1 MRGGRAGKGR
11 VAAGIL
17 LSGTLAVAIAESP
30 PVVMPDPL
38 NLETALTFASRPH
51 PQVQADEA
59 ELEAAEAE
67 TLAARAETGLRTRLE
82 ARLRYSDPLFKYEG
96 WTNEDHRLGLVVSK
110 RLYDFGRSSALEQA
124 ATLDVSSRRLLLDET
139 RQQRRI
145 DILQRFFDVLLADLE
160 FARYNEEMAVVYVA
174 LDKLRDQHELG
185 QVSDIVVLEKETEYQ
200 RVRRQRFE
208 SQNRQ
213 RLTRARL
220 AFAMGLPGQLPANV
234 VRPMSLPQ
242 VQRTLPPV
250 EELQADALA
259 GNRELQ
265 ALRQALAA
273 ARERVKSARAGDYPL
288 LDARA
293 EANKYSRPRA
303 GYDNWRVEL
312 NLQVPITTGG
322 LTDAA
327 VARERAAAFRLQAEL
342 ADAEE
347 RIRQQVLELWL
358 RLDALRI
365 QREEMMTASEYREL
379 YLDRSRALY
388 ELEVKTDLGDA
399 MVRLTET
406 ERDVLKT
413 DFEIALA
420 WEQLDLLLGRSPA
433 GADTPAHSAEES
445 KP

>member
-1 MRGGRAGKGR
+1 MLGRMARHAGWIGLLIQASLAG
-11 VAAGIL
+11 AA
-17 LSGTLAVAIAESP
+17 TSP
-30 PVVMPDPL
+30 VPDVMPDPL
-38 NLETALTFASRPH
+38 TLETALTFADHPH
-51 PQVQADEA
+51 PRLQAGQA
-59 ELEAAEAE
+59 ELDAAMAEA
-67 TLAARAETGLRTRLE
+67 LDAQARTGVQSWIE
-82 ARLRYSDPLFKYEG
+82 ARLRYTDPLVKYPG
-96 WTNEDHRLGLVVSK
+96 YTNDDNRLGIFLAK
-110 RLYDFGRSSALEQA
+110 RLYDFGRSDA
-124 ATLDVSSRRLLLDET
+124 AVTAAELDVSSRRLLLDET

-174 LDKLRDQHELG
+174 LDRLRDRHELG
-185 QVSDIVVLEKETEYQ
+185 QVSDIAVLEKETEYQ
-200 RVRRQRFE
+200 RVRRKRFE

-213 RLTRARL
+213 RLTRSRL

-234 VRPMSLPQ
+234 ERPISLPQ
-242 VQRTLPPV
+242 VQRKLPPV
-250 EELQADALA
+250 EELQARALA
-259 GNRELQ
+259 DNRGLQ
-265 ALRQALAA
+265 ALRKALAA
-273 ARERVKSARAGDYPL
+273 ARERVDSVRAGDYPF

-322 LTDAA
+322 RTDAA
-327 VARERAAAFRLQAEL
+327 VARERAEVYRLQAEL

-347 RIRQQVLELWL
+347 QVRQQVLELWL

-365 QREEMMTASEYREL
+365 QREEMTTASEYREL

-413 DFEIALA
+413 EFEIALA

-433 GADTPAHSAEES
+433 GEDTPANSAEES